1 MKCQRVAK
9 ISTEIFSETA
19 EFDIDHSH
27 VRSAQ
32 VEDDFDLN
40 LVAVNHDHEADLH
53 AVADAAAVVV
63 VAVEMVD
70 KRSVE
75 LFTTSRPTE
84 NTAHPKRPNGRLKL
98 ITYHHA
104 AVGKI

>member
-1 MKCQRVAK
+1 MRRV
-9 ISTEIFSETA
+9 
-19 EFDIDHSH
+19 
-27 VRSAQ
+27 Q

-40 LVAVNHDHEADLH
+40 LAEEDQDHEADH
-53 AVADAAAVVV
+53 HVVADAAVV
-63 VAVEMVD
+63 VD

-75 LFTTSRPTE
+75 LFTTSPHTE
-84 NTAHPKRPNGRLKL
+84 NTAHPKRPSGRWRL